1 MSQYPAYLSYFVKE
15 FSGVSTATFKIPPQA
30 SAPLTAHKQMSFC
43 LPTNTLV
50 SCKDIRLIFSA
61 KTIAG
66 TNAAAARLPAA
77 KSLIERIV
85 VTAGGIQIDS
95 GIANQNV
102 LEQALDNM
110 KVREPDP
117 VDSHSQMVRNF
128 NGYNDVK
135 FGGTDGAAA
144 RTVAEEYNNNH
155 GATQFAVDLGTFFR
169 TVSPNMLSLDLMPEI
184 TVTIYTADNSVI
196 TSGQAT
202 GTLAEFT
209 TAAAGATQAT
219 YEIHNYSLLVPC
231 YSIDDGMYQ
240 KVVQAR
246 MADSGYLT
254 CSWDGYDAFNDTF
267 NGVTR
272 CASAA
277 SSLDKI
283 IAVFRNADYAAVKG
297 AVKVSGYN
305 NGLQT
310 PQTSAAAGQ
319 PTVPL
324 AMSQSAT
331 YILDQPSTY
340 GGAKYL
346 SAPMNFTSPMAHLPI
361 KDAGGNDHSA
371 DREPE
376 LAWSINSVRYPQFN
390 ANLAAH
396 YQLLKD
402 SFEVDR
408 TQCQS
413 YLEWL
418 TNRFQVA
425 LRLNLPQSTAM
436 RAKSGLDLRGSNSS
450 ILLSNV
456 SGDIKTGPAE
466 MNVLL
471 FLQSHRELRIGMG
484 KTLQLIL

>member
-1 MSQYPAYLSYFVKE
+1 MSNYPAYLSYYLKE
-15 FSGVSTATFKIPPQA
+15 FSGVSTATFKVPPQA
-30 SAPLTAHKQMSFC
+30 SAALGAHKQMSFC

-61 KTIAG
+61 STTVNG
-66 TNAAAARLPAA
+66 TSKAARLPAA

-95 GIANQNV
+95 GISNQNV

-110 KVREPDP
+110 KAREHDP
-117 VDSHSQMVRNF
+117 VDSHSQMVRNH
-128 NGYNDVK
+128 NGYNNVA
-135 FGGTDGAAA
+135 FGGAAGTA
-144 RTVAEEYNNNH
+144 ATTIAEAYNSNN
-155 GATQFAVDLGTFFR
+155 GATQFSVDLGNFFR
-169 TVSPNMLSLDLMPEI
+169 TVSPNMLDLSLMPEI

-196 TSGQAT
+196 TSGVAT
-202 GTLAEFT
+202 GTVANFT
-209 TAAAGATQAT
+209 TAGDNQTT
-219 YEIHNYSLLVPC
+219 YEISNYSLLVPC

-240 KVVQAR
+240 KVIQAR

-283 IAVFRNADYAAVKG
+283 IAVFRKSDYNAKNG
-297 AVKVSGYN
+297 AVAVSGYN
-305 NGLQT
+305 NNLVIGNPLTQ
-310 PQTSAAAGQ
+310 AATVALEQ
-319 PTVPL
+319 P
-324 AMSQSAT
+324 A
-331 YILDQPSTY
+331 TY

-346 SAPMNFTSPMAHLPI
+346 SAPMNFTSPMKELPTGANI
-361 KDAGGNDHSA
+361 N

-402 SFEVDR
+402 AFEVDR
-408 TQCQS
+408 TQSQS
-413 YLEWL
+413 YLEYL

-425 LRLNLPQSTAM
+425 LKLNLPQSTAM

-456 SGDIKTGPAE
+456 SGDIKTGTAE
-466 MNVLL
+466 ANVLL
-471 FLQSHRELRIGMG
+471 FLQSTRELRVGVG

>member
-1 MSQYPAYLSYFVKE
+1 MSNYPAYLSYYLKE
-15 FSGVSTATFKIPPQA
+15 FSGVSTATFKVPPQA
-30 SAPLTAHKQMSFC
+30 SAALGAHKQMSFC

-61 KTIAG
+61 STTVNG
-66 TNAAAARLPAA
+66 TSKAARLPAA

-95 GIANQNV
+95 GISNQNV

-110 KVREPDP
+110 KAREHDP
-117 VDSHSQMVRNF
+117 VDSHSQMVRNW
-128 NGYNDVK
+128 NGYNNIA
-135 FGGTDGAAA
+135 FGGADGAPE
-144 RTVAEEYNNNH
+144 RTIAETYNSTNA
-155 GATQFAVDLGTFFR
+155 ATQFSVDLGNFFR
-169 TVSPNMLSLDLMPEI
+169 TVSPNMLDLSLMPEI

-196 TSGQAT
+196 TSGLAT
-202 GTLAEFT
+202 GTVANFT
-209 TAAAGATQAT
+209 TAGDNQTT
-219 YEIHNYSLLVPC
+219 YEISNYSLLVPC

-240 KVVQAR
+240 KVIQAR

-283 IAVFRNADYAAVKG
+283 IAVFRNANYNAKNG
-297 AVKVSGYN
+297 AVEVSGYN
-305 NGLQT
+305 NLLVIANPLTQ
-310 PQTSAAAGQ
+310 AATVALEQ
-319 PTVPL
+319 P
-324 AMSQSAT
+324 A
-331 YILDQPSTY
+331 TY

-346 SAPMNFTSPMAHLPI
+346 SAPMNFTSPMANLPVG
-361 KDAGGNDHSA
+361 ANYA

-402 SFEVDR
+402 AFEVDR
-408 TQCQS
+408 TQSQS

-456 SGDIKTGPAE
+456 SGDIKTGADE
-466 MNVLL
+466 SNVLL
-471 FLQSHRELRIGMG
+471 FLQSHRELRVGIG

>member
-1 MSQYPAYLSYFVKE
+1 MSNYPAYLSYYLKE
-15 FSGVSTATFKIPPQA
+15 FSGVSTATFKVPPQA
-30 SAPLTAHKQMSFC
+30 SAALGAHKQMSFC

-61 KTIAG
+61 STTVNG
-66 TNAAAARLPAA
+66 TSKAARLPAA

-95 GIANQNV
+95 GISNQNV

-110 KVREPDP
+110 KAREHDP
-117 VDSHSQMVRNF
+117 VDSHSQMVRNY
-128 NGYNDVK
+128 NGYNNIA
-135 FGGTDGAAA
+135 FGGAAGTA
-144 RTVAEEYNNNH
+144 ATTIAEAYNSNN
-155 GATQFAVDLGTFFR
+155 GATQFSVDLGNFFR
-169 TVSPNMLSLDLMPEI
+169 TVSPNMLDLSLMPEI

-196 TSGQAT
+196 TSGVAT
-202 GTLAEFT
+202 KTVAEFV
-209 TAAAGATQAT
+209 AAGDNQCT
-219 YEIHNYSLLVPC
+219 YEISNYSLLVPC

-240 KVVQAR
+240 KVIQAR

-283 IAVFRNADYAAVKG
+283 IAVFRESDYNAKHG
-297 AVKVSGYN
+297 AVEVSGYN
-305 NGLQT
+305 NTLVIT
-310 PQTSAAAGQ
+310 NPLTSAIRALEQ
-319 PTVPL
+319 P
-324 AMSQSAT
+324 A
-331 YILDQPSTY
+331 TY

-346 SAPMNFTSPMAHLPI
+346 SAPMNFTSPMANLPVG
-361 KDAGGNDHSA
+361 ANYA

-402 SFEVDR
+402 AFEVDR
-408 TQCQS
+408 TQSQS
-413 YLEWL
+413 YLEYL

-425 LRLNLPQSTAM
+425 LKLNLPQSTAM

-456 SGDIKTGPAE
+456 SGDIKTGAAE
-466 MNVLL
+466 ANVLL
-471 FLQSHRELRIGMG
+471 FLQSTRELRVGVG

>member
-1 MSQYPAYLSYFVKE
+1 MSNYPAYLSYYLKE
-15 FSGVSTATFKIPPQA
+15 FSGVSTATFKVPPQA
-30 SAPLTAHKQMSFC
+30 SAALGAHKQMSFC

-61 KTIAG
+61 STTVNG
-66 TNAAAARLPAA
+66 TSKAARLPAA

-95 GIANQNV
+95 GISNQNV

-110 KVREPDP
+110 KAREHDP
-117 VDSHSQMVRNF
+117 VDSHSQMVRNW
-128 NGYNDVK
+128 NGYNNIA
-135 FGGTDGAAA
+135 FGGADGAPE
-144 RTVAEEYNNNH
+144 RTIAETYNSTNA
-155 GATQFAVDLGTFFR
+155 ATQFSVDLGNFFR
-169 TVSPNMLSLDLMPEI
+169 TVSPNMLDLSLMPEI

-196 TSGQAT
+196 TSGLAT
-202 GTLAEFT
+202 GTVANFT
-209 TAAAGATQAT
+209 TAGDNQTT
-219 YEIHNYSLLVPC
+219 YEISNYSLLVPC

-240 KVVQAR
+240 KVIQAR

-283 IAVFRNADYAAVKG
+283 IAVFRNANYNAKNG
-297 AVKVSGYN
+297 AVEVSGYN
-305 NGLQT
+305 NLLVIANPLTQ
-310 PQTSAAAGQ
+310 AATVALEQ
-319 PTVPL
+319 P
-324 AMSQSAT
+324 A
-331 YILDQPSTY
+331 TY

-346 SAPMNFTSPMAHLPI
+346 SAPMNFTSPMANLPVG
-361 KDAGGNDHSA
+361 ANYA

-402 SFEVDR
+402 AFEVDR
-408 TQCQS
+408 TQSQS
-413 YLEWL
+413 YLEYL

-425 LRLNLPQSTAM
+425 LKLNLPQSTAM

-456 SGDIKTGPAE
+456 SGDIKTGADE
-466 MNVLL
+466 ANVLL
-471 FLQSHRELRIGMG
+471 FLQSHRELRVGIG

>member
-1 MSQYPAYLSYFVKE
+1 MSNYPAYLSYYLKE
-15 FSGVSTATFKIPPQA
+15 FSGVSTAMFKIPPQA
-30 SAPLTAHKQMSFC
+30 SAALGANKQMSFC

-61 KTIAG
+61 STTAG
-66 TNAAAARLPAA
+66 TNAPAARLPAA

-95 GIANQNV
+95 GISNQNV

-110 KVREPDP
+110 KAREHDP
-117 VDSHSQMVRNF
+117 VDSHSQMVRNW
-128 NGYNDVK
+128 NGYNNIA
-135 FGGTDGAAA
+135 FGGADGQQAN
-144 RTVAEEYNNNH
+144 TIAEAYNSNN
-155 GATQFAVDLGTFFR
+155 GATQFSVDLGNFFR
-169 TVSPNMLSLDLMPEI
+169 TVSPNMLDLSLMPEI

-196 TSGQAT
+196 TSGAAT
-202 GTLAEFT
+202 ATVTGFT
-209 TAAAGATQAT
+209 TAGDNQTT
-219 YEIHNYSLLVPC
+219 YEISNYSLLIPC

-240 KVVQAR
+240 KVIQAR

-283 IAVFRNADYAAVKG
+283 IAVFRNSDYNAKNG
-297 AVKVSGYN
+297 AVAVSGYN
-305 NGLQT
+305 NNLVIANPLTQSVT
-310 PQTSAAAGQ
+310 LALEQ
-319 PTVPL
+319 P
-324 AMSQSAT
+324 A
-331 YILDQPSTY
+331 TY

-346 SAPMNFTSPMAHLPI
+346 SAPMNFTSPMKELPTGANI
-361 KDAGGNDHSA
+361 N

-402 SFEVDR
+402 AFEVDR
-408 TQCQS
+408 TQSQS
-413 YLEWL
+413 YLEYL

-425 LRLNLPQSTAM
+425 LKLNLPQSTAM

-456 SGDIKTGPAE
+456 SGDIKTGAAE
-466 MNVLL
+466 ANVLL
-471 FLQSHRELRIGMG
+471 FLQSTRELRVGVG

>member
-1 MSQYPAYLSYFVKE
+1 MSNYPAYLSYYLKE
-15 FSGVSTATFKIPPQA
+15 FSGVSTATFKVPPQA
-30 SAPLTAHKQMSFC
+30 SAALGAHKQMSFC

-61 KTIAG
+61 STTVNG
-66 TNAAAARLPAA
+66 TSKAARLPAA

-95 GIANQNV
+95 GISNQNV

-110 KVREPDP
+110 KAREHDP
-117 VDSHSQMVRNF
+117 VDSHSQMVRNW
-128 NGYNDVK
+128 NGYNNIA
-135 FGGTDGAAA
+135 FGGADGAPE
-144 RTVAEEYNNNH
+144 RTIAETYNSTNA
-155 GATQFAVDLGTFFR
+155 ATQFSVDLGNFFR
-169 TVSPNMLSLDLMPEI
+169 TVSPNMLDLSLMPEI

-196 TSGQAT
+196 TSGLAT
-202 GTLAEFT
+202 GTVANFT
-209 TAAAGATQAT
+209 TAGDNQTT
-219 YEIHNYSLLVPC
+219 YEISNYSLLVPC

-240 KVVQAR
+240 KVIQAR

-283 IAVFRNADYAAVKG
+283 IAVFRNANYNAKNG
-297 AVKVSGYN
+297 AVEVSGYN
-305 NGLQT
+305 NLLVIANPLTQ
-310 PQTSAAAGQ
+310 AATVALEQ
-319 PTVPL
+319 P
-324 AMSQSAT
+324 A
-331 YILDQPSTY
+331 TY

-346 SAPMNFTSPMAHLPI
+346 SAPMNFTSPMANLPVG
-361 KDAGGNDHSA
+361 ANYA

-402 SFEVDR
+402 AFEVDR
-408 TQCQS
+408 TQSQS
-413 YLEWL
+413 YLEYL

-425 LRLNLPQSTAM
+425 LKLNLPQSTAM

-456 SGDIKTGPAE
+456 SGDIKTGADE
-466 MNVLL
+466 ANVLL
-471 FLQSHRELRIGMG
+471 FLQSHRELRVGMG

>member
-1 MSQYPAYLSYFVKE
+1 MSNYPAYLSYYLRE
-15 FSGVSTATFKIPPQA
+15 FSGVSSATFKIPPQA
-30 SAPLTAHKQMSFC
+30 RSDLDAHKQMSFC

-61 KTIAG
+61 STAMAG
-66 TNAAAARLPAA
+66 TSRAARLPAA

-110 KVREPDP
+110 KACELDP
-117 VDSHSQMVRNF
+117 VDSHSQMTRNW
-128 NGYNDVK
+128 NGYNNES
-135 FGGTDGAAA
+135 FGGADSDDVT
-144 RTVAEEYNNNH
+144 TVAETYNSNND
-155 GATQFAVDLGTFFR
+155 ATQFAVDLGHFFR
-169 TVSPNMLSLDLMPEI
+169 TVSPNLLDLSLMPEI

-196 TSGQAT
+196 TSGLAT
-202 GTLAEFT
+202 GTVAEFA
-209 TAAAGATQAT
+209 TAGTGQCT
-219 YEIHNYSLLVPC
+219 YTISNYSLLVPC

-240 KVVQAR
+240 KVIQSR

-283 IAVFRNADYAAVKG
+283 IAVFRHATYAAPAG
-297 AVKVSGYN
+297 AVRVIGYN
-305 NGLQT
+305 NNLVLANPLTQDDHC
-310 PQTSAAAGQ
+310 ALEQ
-319 PTVPL
+319 P
-324 AMSQSAT
+324 A
-331 YILDQPSTY
+331 TY

-346 SAPMNFTSPMAHLPI
+346 CAPMNFTSPMLHLPENT
-361 KDAGGNDHSA
+361 DAGGDHIN

-402 SFEVDR
+402 AFEVDR
-408 TQCQS
+408 TQSQS

-418 TNRFQVA
+418 TNRFMVA
-425 LRLNLPQSTAM
+425 LRLNLPQSTAL

-450 ILLSNV
+450 ILLSCV
-456 SGDIKTGPAE
+456 SGDIKTGADE
-466 MNVLL
+466 ANVILL
-471 FLQSHRELRIGMG
+471 LQSTRELRIGVG

>member
-1 MSQYPAYLSYFVKE
+1 MSNYPAYLSYYLKE
-15 FSGVSTATFKIPPQA
+15 FSGVSTATFKVPPQA
-30 SAPLTAHKQMSFC
+30 SAALGAHKQMSFC

-61 KTIAG
+61 STTVNG
-66 TNAAAARLPAA
+66 TSKAARLPAA

-95 GIANQNV
+95 GISNQNV

-110 KVREPDP
+110 KAREHDP
-117 VDSHSQMVRNF
+117 VDSHSQMVRNW
-128 NGYNDVK
+128 NGYNNIA
-135 FGGTDGAAA
+135 FGGADGAPE
-144 RTVAEEYNNNH
+144 RTIAETYNSTNA
-155 GATQFAVDLGTFFR
+155 ATQFSVDLGNFFR
-169 TVSPNMLSLDLMPEI
+169 TVSPNMLDLSLMPEI

-196 TSGQAT
+196 TSGLAT
-202 GTLAEFT
+202 GTVANFT
-209 TAAAGATQAT
+209 TAGDNQTT
-219 YEIHNYSLLVPC
+219 YEISNYSLLVPC

-240 KVVQAR
+240 KVIQAR

-283 IAVFRNADYAAVKG
+283 IAVFRNANYNAKNG
-297 AVKVSGYN
+297 AVEVSGYN
-305 NGLQT
+305 NLLVIANPLTQ
-310 PQTSAAAGQ
+310 AATVALEQ
-319 PTVPL
+319 P
-324 AMSQSAT
+324 A
-331 YILDQPSTY
+331 TY

-346 SAPMNFTSPMAHLPI
+346 SAPMNFTSPMANLPVG
-361 KDAGGNDHSA
+361 ANYA

-402 SFEVDR
+402 AFEVDR
-408 TQCQS
+408 TQSQS
-413 YLEWL
+413 YLEYL

-425 LRLNLPQSTAM
+425 LKLNLPQSTAM

-456 SGDIKTGPAE
+456 SGDIKTGADE
-466 MNVLL
+466 ANVLL
-471 FLQSHRELRIGMG
+471 FLQSHRELRLGIG

>member
-1 MSQYPAYLSYFVKE
+1 MSNYPAYLSYYLKE
-15 FSGVSTATFKIPPQA
+15 FSGVSTATFKVPPQA
-30 SAPLTAHKQMSFC
+30 SAALGAHKQMSFC

-61 KTIAG
+61 STTVNG
-66 TNAAAARLPAA
+66 TSKAARLPAA

-95 GIANQNV
+95 GISNQNV

-110 KVREPDP
+110 KAREHDP
-117 VDSHSQMVRNF
+117 VDSHSQMVRNW
-128 NGYNDVK
+128 NGYNNIA
-135 FGGTDGAAA
+135 FGGADGAPE
-144 RTVAEEYNNNH
+144 RTIAETYNSTNA
-155 GATQFAVDLGTFFR
+155 ATQFSVDLGNFFR
-169 TVSPNMLSLDLMPEI
+169 TVSPNMLDLSLMPEI

-196 TSGQAT
+196 TSGLAT
-202 GTLAEFT
+202 GTVANFT
-209 TAAAGATQAT
+209 TAGDNQTT
-219 YEIHNYSLLVPC
+219 YEISNYSLLVPC

-240 KVVQAR
+240 KVIQAR

-283 IAVFRNADYAAVKG
+283 IAVFRNANYNAKNG
-297 AVKVSGYN
+297 AVEVSGYN
-305 NGLQT
+305 NLLVIANPLTQ
-310 PQTSAAAGQ
+310 AATVALEQ
-319 PTVPL
+319 P
-324 AMSQSAT
+324 A
-331 YILDQPSTY
+331 TY

-346 SAPMNFTSPMAHLPI
+346 SAPMNFTSPMANLPVG
-361 KDAGGNDHSA
+361 ANFA

-402 SFEVDR
+402 AFEVDR
-408 TQCQS
+408 TQSQS
-413 YLEWL
+413 YLEYL

-425 LRLNLPQSTAM
+425 LKLNLPQSTAM

-456 SGDIKTGPAE
+456 SGDIKTGVAE
-466 MNVLL
+466 SNVLL
-471 FLQSHRELRIGMG
+471 FLQSTRELRVGMG

>member
-1 MSQYPAYLSYFVKE
+1 MKE
-15 FSGVSTATFKIPPQA
+15 
-30 SAPLTAHKQMSFC
+30 L
-43 LPTNTLV
+43 
-50 SCKDIRLIFSA
+50 
-61 KTIAG
+61 
-66 TNAAAARLPAA
+66 NAAHRLY
-77 KSLIERIV
+77 KDKVEH
-85 VTAGGIQIDS
+85 
-95 GIANQNV
+95 QN
-102 LEQALDNM
+102 
-110 KVREPDP
+110 
-117 VDSHSQMVRNF
+117 
-128 NGYNDVK
+128 
-135 FGGTDGAAA
+135 FGT
-144 RTVAEEYNNNH
+144 
-155 GATQFAVDLGTFFR
+155 
-169 TVSPNMLSLDLMPEI
+169 SLMPEI
-184 TVTIYTADNSVI
+184 TVTIYTADNSVV

-202 GTLAEFT
+202 GTLTQFV
-209 TAAAGATQAT
+209 TAGDGQCP
-219 YEIHNYSLLVPC
+219 YQIENYSLLVPC

-240 KVVQAR
+240 KVIQAR

-283 IAVFRNADYAAVKG
+283 IAVFRNADYAAPKG
-297 AVKVSGYN
+297 AQEVSGYN
-305 NGLQT
+305 HPLEITNPLTQNT
-310 PQTSAAAGQ
+310 RMVLEQ
-319 PTVPL
+319 P
-324 AMSQSAT
+324 A
-331 YILDQPSTY
+331 TY

-346 SAPMNFTSPMAHLPI
+346 SAPMNFTSPMAHLP
-361 KDAGGNDHSA
+361 DTANHVN

-402 SFEVDR
+402 AFEVDR

-456 SGDIKTGPAE
+456 SGDIKTAE
-466 MNVLL
+466 NEANVLL
-471 FLQSHRELRIGMG
+471 FLQSTRELRVGVG

>member
-1 MSQYPAYLSYFVKE
+1 MSNYPAYLSYYLKE

-30 SAPLTAHKQMSFC
+30 SAALGAHKQMSFC

-61 KTIAG
+61 STTVNG
-66 TNAAAARLPAA
+66 TSKAARLPAA

-95 GIANQNV
+95 GISNQNV

-110 KVREPDP
+110 KAREHDP
-117 VDSHSQMVRNF
+117 VDSHSQMVRNW
-128 NGYNDVK
+128 NGYNNIA
-135 FGGTDGAAA
+135 FGGADGAAGN
-144 RTVAEEYNNNH
+144 TIAEAYNSTNA
-155 GATQFAVDLGTFFR
+155 ATQFSVDLGNFFR
-169 TVSPNMLSLDLMPEI
+169 TVSPNMLDLSLMPEI
-184 TVTIYTADNSVI
+184 TVTIYSADNSVI
-196 TSGQAT
+196 TSGLAT
-202 GTLAEFT
+202 GTVANFT
-209 TAAAGATQAT
+209 TAGDNQTT
-219 YEIHNYSLLVPC
+219 YEISNYSLLVPC

-240 KVVQAR
+240 KVIQAR

-283 IAVFRNADYAAVKG
+283 IAVFRNADYNAKHG
-297 AVKVSGYN
+297 AVEVSGYN
-305 NGLQT
+305 NLLVIANPLTQ
-310 PQTSAAAGQ
+310 AATVALEQ
-319 PTVPL
+319 P
-324 AMSQSAT
+324 A
-331 YILDQPSTY
+331 TY

-346 SAPMNFTSPMAHLPI
+346 SAPMNFTSPMANLPVG
-361 KDAGGNDHSA
+361 ANYA

-402 SFEVDR
+402 AFEVDR
-408 TQCQS
+408 TQSQS
-413 YLEWL
+413 YLEYL

-425 LRLNLPQSTAM
+425 LKLNLPQSTAM

-456 SGDIKTGPAE
+456 SGDIKTGADE
-466 MNVLL
+466 ANVLL
-471 FLQSHRELRIGMG
+471 FLQSTRELRVGVG

>member
-1 MSQYPAYLSYFVKE
+1 MSNYPAYLSYYLKE
-15 FSGVSTATFKIPPQA
+15 FSGVSTAMFKIPPQA
-30 SAPLTAHKQMSFC
+30 SAALGAHKQMSFC

-61 KTIAG
+61 STTAG
-66 TNAAAARLPAA
+66 TNAPAARLPAA

-95 GIANQNV
+95 GISNQNV

-110 KVREPDP
+110 KAREHDP
-117 VDSHSQMVRNF
+117 VDSHSQMVRNW
-128 NGYNDVK
+128 NGYNNIA
-135 FGGTDGAAA
+135 FGGADGAPE
-144 RTVAEEYNNNH
+144 RTIAETYNSTNA
-155 GATQFAVDLGTFFR
+155 ATQFSVDLGNFFR
-169 TVSPNMLSLDLMPEI
+169 TVSPNMLDLSLMPEI

-196 TSGQAT
+196 TSGLAT
-202 GTLAEFT
+202 GTVANFT
-209 TAAAGATQAT
+209 TAGDNQTT
-219 YEIHNYSLLVPC
+219 YEISNYSLLVPC

-240 KVVQAR
+240 KVIQAR

-283 IAVFRNADYAAVKG
+283 IAVFRNANYNAKNG
-297 AVKVSGYN
+297 AMEVSGYN
-305 NGLQT
+305 NQLVIANPLTQ
-310 PQTSAAAGQ
+310 AATVALEQ
-319 PTVPL
+319 P
-324 AMSQSAT
+324 A
-331 YILDQPSTY
+331 TY

-346 SAPMNFTSPMAHLPI
+346 SAPMNFTSPMKLLPLGANI
-361 KDAGGNDHSA
+361 N

-402 SFEVDR
+402 AFEVDR
-408 TQCQS
+408 TQSQS
-413 YLEWL
+413 YLEYL

-425 LRLNLPQSTAM
+425 LKLNLPQSTAM

-456 SGDIKTGPAE
+456 SGDIKTGADE
-466 MNVLL
+466 ANVLL
-471 FLQSHRELRIGMG
+471 FLQSHRELRLGIG